1 MFKTRYYYA
10 FYWTYGIGTT
20 WNDGSWPGNLYVFDS
35 MAERDAWVADDV
47 FDGNW
52 HREAITAK
60 EARHIMADT
69 VISFD
74 NDMVGRYDGSRSA
87 IERYAPTVE
96 LVKAW
101 RRIDMQNNPAA
112 YYAE

>member
-1 MFKTRYYYA
+1 M
-10 FYWTYGIGTT
+10 
-20 WNDGSWPGNLYVFDS
+20 FDS
-35 MAERDAWVADDV
+35 RAERDAWVADDV

-52 HREAITAK
+52 HCEAITAK

-69 VISFD
+69 VIGCD
-74 NDMVGRYDGSRSA
+74 NEMISRFDGSRSA
-87 IERYAPTVE
+87 VERYAPTVE

-101 RRIDMQNNPAA
+101 RRVDAQNNLAR